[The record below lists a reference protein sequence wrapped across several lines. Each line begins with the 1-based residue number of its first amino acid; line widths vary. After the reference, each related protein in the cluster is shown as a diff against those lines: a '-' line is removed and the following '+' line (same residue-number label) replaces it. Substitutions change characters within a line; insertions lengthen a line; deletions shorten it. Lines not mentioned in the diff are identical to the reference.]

1 MHLTWTV
8 VVVGTVAAAIFGV
21 SKAAVPAVG
30 SFGAALLATVL
41 PPVASTGVVLPVL
54 IVGDLIALG
63 MYAPHV
69 DVRILVRLL
78 PAVTVG
84 LALGFWLV
92 RSAGAGASGRVIGVL
107 LLLSG
112 LGELLRRR
120 KAARALELA
129 SPAGAAGVAGVEP
142 GAAPA
147 GPAAPPAR
155 PVDRSLMS
163 IALGAGAGF
172 STMVANAGGPMMT
185 LYLLRLGV
193 TQRAFLGTVAWFF
206 FVVNVLKVPLS
217 VGLGLITP
225 ASLVISAALVPGIV
239 VGALAGRR
247 LAAAMSPEVFA
258 TVALVATSA
267 AGVWLVVG

>member
-1 MHLTWTV
+1 MHLTLTV
-8 VVVGTVAAAIFGV
+8 VVLGTLATAIFGI
-21 SKAAVPAVG
+21 SKTAVPAVG

-41 PPVASTGVVLPVL
+41 PPLASTGVVLPVL

-63 MYAPHV
+63 MYSRHV
-69 DVRILVRLL
+69 EIRVLLRLL

-84 LALGFWLV
+84 LVLGYWTV
-92 RSAGAGASGRVIGVL
+92 RSAGSEASARVIGAML
-107 LLLSG
+107 LISG

-120 KAARALELA
+120 AARV
-129 SPAGAAGVAGVEP
+129 AGAP
-142 GAAPA
+142 APV
-147 GPAAPPAR
+147 GDR
-155 PVDRSLMS
+155 NPVSV
-163 IALGAGAGF
+163 ALGAGAGF

-185 LYLLRLGV
+185 LYLLRLGI

-206 FVVNVLKVPLS
+206 FVINVLKVPLS

-239 VGALAGRR
+239 LGSLLGRR

-258 TVALVATSA
+258 TVALVATSV
-267 AGVWLVVG
+267 AGLWLVVA

>member
-8 VVVGTVAAAIFGV
+8 VVVGTLATAIFGI

-30 SFGAALLATVL
+30 SFGAALLAAVL
-41 PPVASTGVVLPVL
+41 PPVASTGVALPVL
-54 IVGDLIALG
+54 LVGDLLALG
-63 MYAPHV
+63 MYARHV
-69 DVRILVRLL
+69 EVRVLLRLL
-78 PAVTVG
+78 PAVAVG
-84 LALGFWLV
+84 LALGFWTV
-92 RSAGAGASGRVIGVL
+92 RSVSTGTTARVIGGL
-107 LLLSG
+107 LLISG

-120 KAARALELA
+120 RGARTAADGTRSA
-129 SPAGAAGVAGVEP
+129 P
-142 GAAPA
+142 G
-147 GPAAPPAR
+147 
-155 PVDRSLMS
+155 DRSPVSL
-163 IALGAGAGF
+163 ALGAGAGF

-206 FVVNVLKVPLS
+206 FVVNALKVPLS

-239 VGALAGRR
+239 VGALVGRR

>member
-8 VVVGTVAAAIFGV
+8 VVVGTFAAAIFGV

-63 MYAPHV
+63 MYARHV

-84 LALGFWLV
+84 LALGFWMV
-92 RSAGAGASGRVIGVL
+92 RSAGTGASGRVIGVL

-129 SPAGAAGVAGVEP
+129 GPAGVAGVEP
-142 GAAPA
+142 EAAPA

-155 PVDRSLMS
+155 PVDRSPMS
-163 IALGAGAGF
+163 IALGVGAGF

>member
-8 VVVGTVAAAIFGV
+8 VVVGTLATVIFGV

-54 IVGDLIALG
+54 LVGDLMALG
-63 MYAPHV
+63 MYARHV
-69 DVRILVRLL
+69 EVRILLRLL

-84 LALGFWLV
+84 LALGFWTV
-92 RSAGAGASGRVIGVL
+92 RSASAGATGRVIGVL
-107 LLLSG
+107 LMISG
-112 LGELLRRR
+112 LGELVRRR
-120 KAARALELA
+120 RAARAV
-129 SPAGAAGVAGVEP
+129 GAPSVP
-142 GAAPA
+142 G
-147 GPAAPPAR
+147 
-155 PVDRSLMS
+155 DRSLAS
-163 IALGAGAGF
+163 LALGTGAGF

-193 TQRAFLGTVAWFF
+193 APRAFLGTVAWFF

-217 VGLGLITP
+217 VDLGLITP

-247 LAAAMSPEVFA
+247 LASAMSPDVFA
-258 TVALVATSA
+258 TVALVATST
-267 AGVWLVVG
+267 AGLWLVVA